1 MNRIFPLVHCPQ
13 LYIQVCSNC
22 LSMGVYPGLFKLFI
36 LGPLGHMGFD
46 PRINSLNRPGY
57 TVIINQ
63 IFGGFFFMNKQMV
76 KPSGLSALHKPF
88 GLWPHGL
95 YRADNPSGFT
105 TVYSFK
111 KPQIFVVELYPCR

>member
-1 MNRIFPLVHCPQ
+1 
-13 LYIQVCSNC
+13 
-22 LSMGVYPGLFKLFI
+22 
-36 LGPLGHMGFD
+36 MGFD

-63 IFGGFFFMNKQMV
+63 IFWGFFFMNKQMV
-76 KPSGLSALHKPF
+76 KPEGLSALCKPF
-88 GLWPHGL
+88 GLQPHGL

-111 KPQIFVVELYPCR
+111 KPQIFVV